1 MPAKKQWI
9 EQYSTPQSYLEDAD
23 RNFVVSLLPRIKQ
36 IPEEDTF
43 DAQVELFINQ
53 HVQFSILDIYLIF
66 PTISTPTLL
75 SSGTSTH
82 LAESIS
88 YGLSSKIT
96 KSVYSGTAIS
106 TFLIDGH
113 SKSPMMV
120 TCVVSGFQ
128 TRNRGGRLK
137 LIDLGEY
144 ADPLQYPAPDTQ
156 QRNPSLNYSTLIY
169 VIYKY
174 LPILAMVFNLNCH

>member
-1 MPAKKQWI
+1 MYNPYIDTKKMKMPAKKQWI

-120 TCVVSGFQ
+120 TCEWLSD
-128 TRNRGGRLK
+128 K
-137 LIDLGEY
+137 E
-144 ADPLQYPAPDTQ
+144 
-156 QRNPSLNYSTLIY
+156 
-169 VIYKY
+169 
-174 LPILAMVFNLNCH
+174 